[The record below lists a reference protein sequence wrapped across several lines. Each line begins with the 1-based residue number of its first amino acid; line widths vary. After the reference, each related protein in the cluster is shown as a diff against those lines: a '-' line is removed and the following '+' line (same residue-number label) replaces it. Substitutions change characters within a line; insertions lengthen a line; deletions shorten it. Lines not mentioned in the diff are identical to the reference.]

1 MIYIFLE
8 MCEEDIS
15 ISSFLIAAMNTTMNK
30 LALEFIRYITFENI
44 RTIISTKLSF
54 NIIDITNRKN
64 LINKI
69 KKRIQ
74 KSQLNFIYDVKYP
87 THIQYSTL
95 CVHIF
100 ILTLTIKTFH
110 HNITRFIHYV
120 YDNNNTKTFFSQK
133 RNAKLRHR
141 VSTRVHLPLFTQNI
155 VHFHVTRDQSH

>member
-54 NIIDITNRKN
+54 NITDITNRKN

-69 KKRIQ
+69 KKRI
-74 KSQLNFIYDVKYP
+74 
-87 THIQYSTL
+87 
-95 CVHIF
+95 
-100 ILTLTIKTFH
+100 
-110 HNITRFIHYV
+110 
-120 YDNNNTKTFFSQK
+120 
-133 RNAKLRHR
+133 
-141 VSTRVHLPLFTQNI
+141 
-155 VHFHVTRDQSH
+155 

>member
-54 NIIDITNRKN
+54 NITDITNRKN

-69 KKRIQ
+69 KK
-74 KSQLNFIYDVKYP
+74 KYRN
-87 THIQYSTL
+87 HSS
-95 CVHIF
+95 
-100 ILTLTIKTFH
+100 ILYTM
-110 HNITRFIHYV
+110 
-120 YDNNNTKTFFSQK
+120 
-133 RNAKLRHR
+133 
-141 VSTRVHLPLFTQNI
+141 
-155 VHFHVTRDQSH
+155 

>member
-69 KKRIQ
+69 KKRI
-74 KSQLNFIYDVKYP
+74 
-87 THIQYSTL
+87 
-95 CVHIF
+95 
-100 ILTLTIKTFH
+100 
-110 HNITRFIHYV
+110 
-120 YDNNNTKTFFSQK
+120 
-133 RNAKLRHR
+133 
-141 VSTRVHLPLFTQNI
+141 
-155 VHFHVTRDQSH
+155 